1 MLLGNVLA
9 EHTLGEWVR
18 EDCMQIARWL
28 AQALQCCLSIRK
40 QLESCNIVYNLAE
53 SGCWSS
59 ISPLLSYG
67 NGLLNNSSS
76 VLQNWLCT

>member
-28 AQALQCCLSIRK
+28 AQALQCEVS
-40 QLESCNIVYNLAE
+40 EFYNIVYGLAE

-67 NGLLNNSSS
+67 NRLLNNSSS

>member
-18 EDCMQIARWL
+18 EDCMQISRWL
-28 AQALQCCLSIRK
+28 AQALQCYSSIRK
-40 QLESCNIVYNLAE
+40 QLESQNIVYGLAE

-67 NGLLNNSSS
+67 NRLLNNSSS

>member
-28 AQALQCCLSIRK
+28 AQALQCYLCIRK
-40 QLESCNIVYNLAE
+40 QLESYNIVYNLAE

-67 NGLLNNSSS
+67 NRLLDNS
-76 VLQNWLCT
+76 

>member
-9 EHTLGEWVR
+9 EHILGEWVR

-28 AQALQCCLSIRK
+28 AQALQCFLGIRK
-40 QLESCNIVYNLAE
+40 QLESDNVVYNLAK

-67 NGLLNNSSS
+67 NRLLNNS
-76 VLQNWLCT
+76 